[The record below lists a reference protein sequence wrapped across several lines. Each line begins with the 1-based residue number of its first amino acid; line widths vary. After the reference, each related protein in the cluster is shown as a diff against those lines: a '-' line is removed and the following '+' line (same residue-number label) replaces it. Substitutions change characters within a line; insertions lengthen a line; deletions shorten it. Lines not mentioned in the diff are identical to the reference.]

1 MLRAVVGTRRAL
13 SSMAALPATL
23 QGRFLMNNPGKRV
36 LRVRDGEGA
45 TWYTADR
52 APDGQSIIVGVGGTS
67 LNELY
72 DKKERLILFVS
83 DYIGGKVGL
92 RGLTRV
98 DLEPNEIVIDSSR
111 PPLTKAQIQQL
122 VLEYVRH
129 LELVANVQWCSAFP
143 VPQQSVHRCF
153 GRPVLVF
160 DDFVRWSE
168 RDRDTANKLL
178 VRIMLND
185 EVTAEADGVVALTPS
200 DFHYGR
206 LPPSSALFFG
216 SLVMSETPVLLKS
229 NKTDLFR
236 IKDTRKFQNLFRH
249 KITEWVT
256 RSPVGHIFDSP
267 IELDGAAWAGYGPE
281 FSDEFDTGDSLTW
294 L

>member
-1 MLRAVVGTRRAL
+1 
-13 SSMAALPATL
+13 
-23 QGRFLMNNPGKRV
+23 
-36 LRVRDGEGA
+36 
-45 TWYTADR
+45 
-52 APDGQSIIVGVGGTS
+52 
-67 LNELY
+67 
-72 DKKERLILFVS
+72 
-83 DYIGGKVGL
+83 
-92 RGLTRV
+92 
-98 DLEPNEIVIDSSR
+98 
-111 PPLTKAQIQQL
+111 
-122 VLEYVRH
+122 
-129 LELVANVQWCSAFP
+129 
-143 VPQQSVHRCF
+143 
-153 GRPVLVF
+153 
-160 DDFVRWSE
+160 
-168 RDRDTANKLL
+168 
-178 VRIMLND
+178 MLND

-249 KITEWVT
+249 KITVRSCSPLHIGTNGVDRQEWVT